1 MEGTIER
8 CEPNCGIS
16 LSFQVLGTSRLLQSL
31 LETALDCSNITK
43 STSSLFA
50 KAPVVLLCMQE
61 KMRRVWQ
68 RHFPDLQLSD
78 IEDVKDVSISSIFD
92 GNFLE
97 GDRASHEIHLVRR
110 IQCCGGEISSRVPV
124 ACEHFISLMLVPF

>member
-1 MEGTIER
+1 MQAR
-8 CEPNCGIS
+8 
-16 LSFQVLGTSRLLQSL
+16 
-31 LETALDCSNITK
+31 
-43 STSSLFA
+43 
-50 KAPVVLLCMQE
+50 VVLLCMQE
-61 KMRRVWQ
+61 EMRRVWQ
-68 RHFPDLQLSD
+68 RHFLDLQYSD
-78 IEDVKDVSISSIFD
+78 IEDVKHVSISSIFD